1 MLTKDNILN
10 YLKENK
16 EFLKD
21 NYGVESIALF
31 GSYAKNL
38 QTEKSDIDF
47 LVKLNNADADKFLNL
62 YLHFNNIFKKE
73 ISLIIENK
81 QLQENFKKII
91 SKDIIYA

>member
-1 MLTKDNILN
+1 MLTKEKILD

-16 EFLKD
+16 KFLKD

-38 QTEKSDIDF
+38 QTEKSDIDL
-47 LVKLNNADADKFLNL
+47 LVKLNNVDADKFLNL
-62 YLHFNNIFKKE
+62 YLHFNNIFRKD

-81 QLQENFKKII
+81 QIQDNFRKII
-91 SKDIIYA
+91 NKDIIYA

>member
-1 MLTKDNILN
+1 MLTKEKILE

-16 EFLKD
+16 EQLKD

-47 LVKLNNADADKFLNL
+47 LVKLNNVDADKFLNL
-62 YLHFNNIFKKE
+62 YLHFNNIFKKD

-81 QLQENFKKII
+81 QLSKKFRQII
-91 SKDIIYA
+91 SKDIIPL